1 MREAVVFVHG
11 IWLNGLE
18 LAVLRRRVEGC
29 GYRTHVFRYPS
40 LLATPAD
47 NARRL
52 AGFIETLDADVVHL
66 VAHSLGGLV
75 LCQLF
80 HDFPEQ
86 RPGRVVMLGTP
97 LRGSVLARKL
107 GRFAW
112 SRWLLGRARGGGL
125 LGDGP
130 GWPRSRPLAMI
141 AGSRGVLGMGLLV
154 LGHIPRP
161 NDGTVAVAE
170 TDAPAVTEHLTVP
183 HGHFGMLF
191 SRAVADAVCRYLHL
205 GRFSA

>member
-11 IWLNGLE
+11 IWLSGLE
-18 LAVLRRRVEGC
+18 LAGLRHQVAAC
-29 GYRTHVFRYPS
+29 GYHTHIFRYPS
-40 LLATPAD
+40 LRATPAD

-52 AGFIETLDADVVHL
+52 AAFVDALDADVVHL
-66 VAHSLGGLV
+66 VAHSLGGLL
-75 LCQLF
+75 LCHLF
-80 HDFPEQ
+80 QDFPEQ

-97 LRGSVLARKL
+97 LRGSELARKL
-107 GRFAW
+107 DQFCW

-141 AGSRGVLGMGLLV
+141 AGNRGVLGMGLLV
-154 LGHIPRP
+154 LGRIPRP

-170 TDAPAVTEHLTVP
+170 TDVPAVTEHLTVP

-191 SRAVADAVCRYLHL
+191 SRAVAEAICNYLHH
-205 GRFSA
+205 GRFGA